1 MESLSHVMK
10 DPVLPTGSM
19 ASTPEVCETVTI
31 CNRRGLHARAAAKF
45 AKMAAGYDCDI
56 EVRRHDQAV
65 AAQSIMGLM
74 MLAAGP
80 GTTIEICAYGGEAE
94 SALAALSDL
103 VKRKFD
109 ED

>member
-1 MESLSHVMK
+1 MESLSHVLK
-10 DPVLPTGSM
+10 DPAALKGPMPSS
-19 ASTPEVCETVTI
+19 AEVCGIVTI
-31 CNRRGLHARAAAKF
+31 CNMRGLHARAAAKF
-45 AKMAAGYDCDI
+45 AKLAAAYDCDI

-80 GTTIEICAYGGEAE
+80 GTTIEICAYGSEAE
-94 SALAALSDL
+94 SALTALSDL